1 MFSFG
6 NRITFSSFGVVLLP
20 KDQMALKE
28 RSISVKHEDIISK
41 LTIEQKCALLSGK
54 NTWQTQY
61 YPKQGVPSIWL
72 SDGPNGL
79 RKQAGAADHL
89 GLNPSEPATCFPT
102 AATMANSWDP
112 ALGEEI
118 GRALGEETAAYRV
131 NVLLGP
137 GLNIKRSPL
146 CGRSFEYFSEDP
158 YLSGKMAAGYVR
170 GIQAN
175 GVAAC
180 PKHFAVNSQELR
192 RMASDS
198 ILDERTLRELYLTA
212 FEIVVKE
219 AHPKA
224 IMSAYNKVNGVY
236 ANENKHLLVDIL
248 RKDWGFDGAV
258 VTDWGGSNDHVE
270 GVKNGS
276 TLEMPSPGLGAARK
290 LLKALEDGKISEHT
304 IDERVDELLDLALS
318 TDEAIQK
325 APRKFDE
332 AAHHQLAKRAAA
344 ESIVLLKNED
354 GILPLKH
361 GKKVTLIGDFA
372 IKPRYQGAGSSM
384 VNPTRLDSLKDAA
397 ETAGLNLIGYCS
409 GYERSGKPNKAYL
422 EEAVAQAKLAEV
434 VILCIGLDE
443 SSESEGLDRS
453 HICIPAVQKQLLDA
467 VAAVNPNVVAVVS
480 AGSVIETDWVTKC
493 KAVVHGYLGGQAGAG
508 AMMDVL
514 TGWQNPCGKL
524 AETIPLN
531 YTDTPAAN
539 YFPGKKQ
546 NVEYREGLYIGYRY
560 YETARKEV
568 RYPFGYGLSYTTF
581 EYSDLK
587 VNEDSAAFTITN
599 TGDRDGA
606 EIAQL
611 YIAKPDAEVF
621 RPARE
626 LKGFAK
632 VFLKAGESKTVTIP
646 LDDKAFRYWNVE
658 TNRWEV
664 EGGTY
669 QLLVGA
675 SVQDI
680 RLIELLNVE
689 GTNAPDPYKGKKLAC
704 YRTATIKSVPDD
716 EFETLLGHPVPE
728 EKTVIDRTMTLG
740 ELNHSRSPLCWLIA
754 GVLTLLL
761 KAGEK
766 KGKPDLNILF
776 QYNMPLRALAQ
787 MTNGAIGEEFVDGLV
802 LEAKGFWLVGILR
815 ALAGLVQ
822 NYVGNSRYQA
832 KLDEQSK

>member
-1 MFSFG
+1 M
-6 NRITFSSFGVVLLP
+6 
-20 KDQMALKE
+20 
-28 RSISVKHEDIISK
+28 KHPEILQK
-41 LTIEQKCALLSGK
+41 LSLEQKCALLSGK
-54 NTWQTQY
+54 NTWQTQD
-61 YPKQGVPSIWL
+61 YPRQGVPAVWL

-112 ALGEEI
+112 ALGEEV

-137 GLNIKRSPL
+137 GLNVKRSPL

-158 YLSGKMAAGYVR
+158 YLSGKMAAAYVR
-170 GIQAN
+170 GIQEN
-175 GVAAC
+175 GIAAC

-192 RMASDS
+192 RMASNS
-198 ILDERTLRELYLTA
+198 VLDERTLRELYLTA

-219 AHPKA
+219 AHPKS
-224 IMSAYNKVNGVY
+224 IMSAYNKVNDTY
-236 ANENKHLLVDIL
+236 ANENEHLLLDIL
-248 RKDWGFDGAV
+248 RKEWGFDGAV

-290 LLKALEDGKISEHT
+290 LLKALDNGEISEHT
-304 IDERVDELLDLALS
+304 IDERVDELLELALS
-318 TDEAIQK
+318 TTAAMEK

-332 AAHHQLAKRAAA
+332 KAHHELAQRAAA
-344 ESIVLLKNED
+344 ESIVLLKNEG

-361 GKKVTLIGDFA
+361 GKKVALIGDFA
-372 IKPRYQGAGSSM
+372 LTPRYQGAGSSM
-384 VNPTRLDSLKDAA
+384 VNPTKVDSLKDAMEAA
-397 ETAGLNLIGYCS
+397 ELEMVGYCA

-422 EEAVAQAKLAEV
+422 DEAVSQAKMADV
-434 VILCIGLDE
+434 VLLCIGLDE
-443 SSESEGLDRS
+443 SSESEGLDRT
-453 HICIPAVQKQLLDA
+453 HIGIPAVQKQLLDA
-467 VAAVNPNVVAVVS
+467 VTAANPNVVAVVS
-480 AGSVIETDWVTKC
+480 AGSVIETDWVEQC

-508 AMMDVL
+508 AMLDVL

-524 AETIPLN
+524 AETIPLR
-531 YTDTPAAN
+531 YEDTPAAR
-539 YFPGKKQ
+539 YFPGRKQ
-546 NVEYREGLYIGYRY
+546 NAEYREGLYVGYRY
-560 YETARKEV
+560 YETANKAV

-581 EYSDLK
+581 AYSDLK
-587 VNEDSAAFTITN
+587 VDADHVTFTITN
-599 TGDRDGA
+599 TGNRDGA

-611 YIAKPDAEVF
+611 YVAKPDAAVF
-621 RPARE
+621 RPAKE

-646 LDDKAFRYWNVE
+646 LDDKTFRYWNVA
-658 TNRWEV
+658 TDRWEV
-664 EGGTY
+664 EGGSY

-675 SVQDI
+675 NVQDI
-680 RLIELLNVE
+680 RLTADITLP
-689 GTNAPDPYKGKKLAC
+689 GTGAPDPYAGSALPH
-704 YRTATIKSVPDD
+704 YQTGDIKAVPDA
-716 EFETLLGHPVPE
+716 EFEDLLGRPVPE

-761 KAGEK
+761 RSGEK
-766 KGKPDLNILF
+766 RGKPNLNILF

-787 MTNGAIGEEFVDGLV
+787 MTNGVIGEEFVDGLV
-802 LEAKGFWLVGILR
+802 LEAKGFWIIGILR
-815 ALAGLVQ
+815 ALVGLVQ
-822 NYVGNSRYQA
+822 NAVANSRDQA

>member
-1 MFSFG
+1 M
-6 NRITFSSFGVVLLP
+6 
-20 KDQMALKE
+20 
-28 RSISVKHEDIISK
+28 KHEDIISK

-236 ANENKHLLVDIL
+236 ANENKHLLLDIL

-467 VAAVNPNVVAVVS
+467 VAAVNKNLVVVVS

-560 YETARKEV
+560 YETACKEV

-599 TGDRDGA
+599 TGDWDGA

-611 YIAKPDAEVF
+611 YVAKPGAKIF
-621 RPARE
+621 RPKRE

-632 VFLKAGESKTVTIP
+632 VFLKAGESQTVTIP
-646 LDDKAFRYWNVE
+646 LDDKAFRYWNIQ

-664 EGGTY
+664 EGGIY
-669 QLLVGA
+669 QIQIGA

-680 RLIELLNVE
+680 RLMGLLNVK
-689 GTNAPDPYKGKKLAC
+689 GTNAPDPYEGKKLAC

-716 EFETLLGHPVPE
+716 EFETLLGRPVPE

-740 ELNHSRSPLCWLIA
+740 ELNYSRSPLCWLIA

-802 LEAKGFWLVGILR
+802 LEAKGFWIIGILR
-815 ALAGLVQ
+815 ALVGLVQ
-822 NYVGNSRYQA
+822 NFVNNSRYQA